1 MWLYF
6 LQALQDNLP
15 LDWDQL
21 LKFNMERIVL
31 CKGYDQGK
39 REEYAML
46 SCIPLF
52 PPENTTI
59 REEVHRT

>member
-1 MWLYF
+1 MT
-6 LQALQDNLP
+6 
-15 LDWDQL
+15 
-21 LKFNMERIVL
+21 
-31 CKGYDQGK
+31 KG